1 MSSITLNEEQFNALI
16 NKTMGKSKTRSI
28 KLHFIN
34 APSFSSWIET
44 FEYLPVSKLLTISM
58 PEFYIQTIMKN
69 LNNCAD
75 NERPLICSDTHR
87 KKFYYKEDT
96 INWSKNDKFIDM
108 CYKNIY
114 RNATTQVLQKYTN
127 NNNNDD
133 DEYSEHQKPRAG
145 SDYEKMEILKSLC
158 DIDKYPYHKLMNK
171 ILIGLAKEMKNDKDI
186 NYTSD

>member
-44 FEYLPVSKLLTISM
+44 FEYLPISKLLTISM
-58 PEFYIQTIMKN
+58 PEYYIQTIMKN
-69 LNNCAD
+69 LNNCVD

-127 NNNNDD
+127 NNNDD
-133 DEYSEHQKPRAG
+133 DEYLEYQKPRAG

-158 DIDKYPYHKLMNK
+158 DVDKYPYHKLMNK